1 MAEQEPSATV
11 RLTFDGQASGPVGP
25 GPQHN
30 ASCVVY
36 AGNTLFLACDE
47 GATLER
53 LLRDG
58 PSFASHRRI
67 RLGELIELPGGPDGE
82 MDIEGLSIEDDWL
95 WVVGSQSLKRKK
107 LHARRQA
114 DLPLARLAKVDWQP
128 NRQFLGRFPLVR
140 HEGGLWPVVQDGQRR
155 ALHLK
160 FGGQGRLRRWLA
172 KDPHLAPFLEI
183 PSKENGLDVEGI
195 ATRGDRVWLGLRGPV
210 LGRNA
215 VILELEL
222 RPTRKGHL
230 KARRIDGQARAR
242 KHLVDTNGEGIRDM
256 KWDGDD
262 LLLITGPVLSGKG
275 PTSIRRLSS
284 FARRIGRGVVGP
296 EEVTMACDLPDRGE
310 VDHPEGLTK
319 WNGTDWLVVHDSPDP
334 KRVSDEPPCL
344 DAEIWTLR

>member
-1 MAEQEPSATV
+1 MAEFEPSATV
-11 RLTFDGQASGPVGP
+11 RLTFDSQASTPGVK

-30 ASCVVY
+30 ASCVIH
-36 AGNTLFLACDE
+36 ADDTLFLACDE

-53 LLRDG
+53 LLRHG
-58 PSFASHRRI
+58 QGFAGHRRI
-67 RLGELIELPGGPDGE
+67 RLGELIDLPGGSDSE
-82 MDIEGLSIEDDWL
+82 MDIEGLSIEGDWL

-107 LHARRQA
+107 LHARGQA
-114 DLPLARLAKVDWQP
+114 DVPLAKLARVDWQP

-140 HEGGLWPVVQDGQRR
+140 HEGGLWPVAQDGERR
-155 ALHLK
+155 AMHLK
-160 FGGQGRLRRWLA
+160 FRGRGQLRRWLA

-210 LGRNA
+210 LGRRA

-230 KARRIDGQARAR
+230 KASRIDGQARLR

-262 LLLITGPVLSGKG
+262 LLLITGPVLSGRG
-275 PTSIRRLSS
+275 PTSIRRLPG
-284 FARRIGRGVVGP
+284 FARQLERGVVGP
-296 EEVTMACDLPDRGE
+296 EEVTLACDLPDRGE
-310 VDHPEGLTK
+310 VDHPEGLTR
-319 WNGTDWLVVHDSPDP
+319 WDGTDWLVVHDSPDP
-334 KRVSDEPPCL
+334 KRVSNEPPSL
-344 DAEIWTLR
+344 DAEVWTLR